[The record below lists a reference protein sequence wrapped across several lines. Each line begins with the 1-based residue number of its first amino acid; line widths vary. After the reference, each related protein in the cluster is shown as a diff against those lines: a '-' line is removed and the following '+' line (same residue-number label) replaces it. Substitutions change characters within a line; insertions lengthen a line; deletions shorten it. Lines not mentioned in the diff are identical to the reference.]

1 MVVSKRKGVEVCLFL
16 GMIFVVVVMNFFRY
30 FEILFNLFSEDRLGL
45 ILLSELFILLIFDIF
60 FSFFCLFK
68 WNL

>member
-45 ILLSELFILLIFDIF
+45 ILLGELFI
-60 FSFFCLFK
+60 
-68 WNL
+68 